1 MEECSPR
8 VSIQFRQKPEELD
21 SIQDTYKWQLKLLE
35 HKSFGLHFQTLL
47 IIHLMQHNS
56 LQMEEWGH
64 FVVKG

>member
-1 MEECSPR
+1 MATRAPGAQIIWPMLPNI
-8 VSIQFRQKPEELD
+8 V
-21 SIQDTYKWQLKLLE
+21 
-35 HKSFGLHFQTLL
+35 